1 MQPVISFRDFSFRY
15 KSQSS
20 ATLKNINLDIVRGE
34 KIWIAGPS
42 GSGKSTLAHC
52 INGLIPFSYGGEI
65 TGELYVNGKDSSS
78 QDIFERSKS
87 VGTILQN
94 PDAQF
99 VGQTVGEDVAFQMEN
114 EATPQA
120 EMKTA
125 VFSALDLVG
134 MLDYEGQ
141 GPHDLSGGQKQS
153 VSLAGVLSTKAD
165 ILLFDEPL
173 ANLDPASGVK
183 AMRLIE
189 EIHQAGG
196 KTVIIIEHR
205 VEDVLQEPIDRIVVM
220 NEGEIAAIGTPDDL
234 LAGGILASFGL
245 RQPIY
250 LDAMAYAGLSLQGLS
265 NLRTPEGILGTLDKG
280 KLEVWMDSVE
290 STQEQRDGDVLLE
303 LRDVTYAYDAGRD
316 VVRQVSL
323 SIGAGETIALLG
335 GNGAGKSTLSGIITG
350 LFKPRIGEVRLWGE
364 SINNWSI
371 RRRGTEIG
379 YVMQNPNHM
388 ITQHMIRD
396 EVGLGLTARGFSPT
410 EREERSDEVLKIC
423 GLYPYR
429 NWPVSALSFGQ
440 KKRLSIA
447 SILALSP
454 KLMILDEPTAGQDY
468 RHYTEFMDFI
478 AELSNQG
485 MAFLFITH
493 DMHLALEYADRAVV
507 MAEGGV
513 IAADTVANV
522 LSNSEVTSKARLRET
537 SLARFARAWGLS
549 SPSRFVQA
557 FIDYEQKGKTS
568 HE

>member
-114 EATPQA
+114 EAIPQE

-234 LAGGILASFGL
+234 LAGGVLASFGL

-250 LDAMAYAGLSLQGLS
+250 LDAMAYAGLSLEGLS

-280 KLEVWMDSVE
+280 KLEVWMDSVD
-290 STQEQRDGDVLLE
+290 SPQNQSDGDVLLE

-323 SIGAGETIALLG
+323 SIGAG
-335 GNGAGKSTLSGIITG
+335 
-350 LFKPRIGEVRLWGE
+350 
-364 SINNWSI
+364 
-371 RRRGTEIG
+371 
-379 YVMQNPNHM
+379 
-388 ITQHMIRD
+388 
-396 EVGLGLTARGFSPT
+396 
-410 EREERSDEVLKIC
+410 
-423 GLYPYR
+423 
-429 NWPVSALSFGQ
+429 
-440 KKRLSIA
+440 
-447 SILALSP
+447 
-454 KLMILDEPTAGQDY
+454 
-468 RHYTEFMDFI
+468 
-478 AELSNQG
+478 
-485 MAFLFITH
+485 
-493 DMHLALEYADRAVV
+493 
-507 MAEGGV
+507 
-513 IAADTVANV
+513 
-522 LSNSEVTSKARLRET
+522 
-537 SLARFARAWGLS
+537 
-549 SPSRFVQA
+549 
-557 FIDYEQKGKTS
+557 
-568 HE
+568 